1 VSRLVPSAVAAVVF
15 LGLRAAA
22 LGGLEA
28 TGSDGAQRL
37 LALRH
42 LPVVLLDSLRA
53 MLLMRPIGPRHLW
66 FEYRGLGLG
75 ASLAALLAVA
85 GLALLVWRLRR
96 TSPLLVLAA
105 GVSLLVLAPVALV
118 STVPGWGRF
127 ARYIYL
133 PWAFGACA
141 AVELGMVAARRAGRP
156 ARVVLVLV
164 LVLAAWLGL
173 QQVGLHRALQ
183 VYSSQ
188 EELARAA
195 VAIDPD
201 GPPGHEWLGNI
212 WLERNDLRRALE
224 QYRLAVAGDPSL
236 YRPRLNMAAC
246 LLHLGRSEEALE
258 QIDLLE
264 ARHGRTVH
272 SCHVAVKALLR
283 LGRVAEAKQRL
294 RWALERAPDSVLLR
308 RLEATMPHGP
318 ASGPAAPGLSRG

>member
-1 VSRLVPSAVAAVVF
+1 VSRLVPSAVAAATF

-53 MLLMRPIGPRHLW
+53 MLLMQPIGPRHLW
-66 FEYRGLGLG
+66 FEYRDLGWG
-75 ASLAALLAVA
+75 ASLAAALVVA
-85 GLALLVWRLRR
+85 GLAILVWRLGRA
-96 TSPLLVLAA
+96 SPLLVLAA

-118 STVPGWGRF
+118 STVPGWGGF

-141 AVELGMVAARRAGRP
+141 AIELGMIAFRRAGRP
-156 ARVVLVLV
+156 VRIGLLVVLV
-164 LVLAAWLGL
+164 AWLGL
-173 QQVGLHRALQ
+173 QQAGLRRALE

-188 EELARAA
+188 EELARGA

-201 GPPGHEWLGNI
+201 GPIGHEWLGNV
-212 WLERNDLRRALE
+212 WVERGDLGRALE
-224 QYRLAVAGDPSL
+224 EYRLAVAGDPTL
-236 YRPRLNMAAC
+236 YRPRLNLAAS
-246 LLHLGRSEEALE
+246 LLQLGRPDEALE

-264 ARHGRTVH
+264 ARHGSTVH
-272 SCHVAVKALLR
+272 SCQVAVQALLR
-283 LGRVAEAKQRL
+283 QGRIAEAERRL
-294 RWALERAPDSVLLR
+294 RWALERAPDSVLLH
-308 RLEATMPHGP
+308 RLEAQMPDGQEP
-318 ASGPAAPGLSRG
+318 